1 MFNHVKYSLFSP
13 LFSFLFPLPKLFFSS
28 LKMLG
33 LSFLFSFLISILI
46 LKLNC
51 LDILVCAVGD
61 SGAVL
66 HHFCYLYWFRFL
78 GSSKPWITAGL
89 ETIPGEYSLN
99 PHAVLT
105 AFHQC
110 QTETGYWGKLYQY
123 SFSVFLIFLH
133 SGWVFY
139 PLGYYVM
146 FLSLFCAFHSVSGIS
161 AYLSIREQF

>member
-1 MFNHVKYSLFSP
+1 MWNILFSVLSCP
-13 LFSFLFPLPKLFFSS
+13 FSFLCPNFCFSS
-28 LKMLG
+28 VKMLG
-33 LSFLFSFLISILI
+33 LSFIFSFLISILI
-46 LKLNC
+46 LKLNY

-66 HHFCYLYWFRFL
+66 HHFCHLYWFLFL

-89 ETIPGEYSLN
+89 ETILCENSLN

-123 SFSVFLIFLH
+123 SFSVFLVFLH
-133 SGWVFY
+133 IGWVFY

-146 FLSLFCAFHSVSGIS
+146 FLSLFLPFTLWAEYQHTFP
-161 AYLSIREQF
+161 